1 MSPVPTPPSPP
12 APRLTPATAVA
23 LAADLAALPF
33 TTAAVEGLLGPV
45 ATLAL
50 DREHAE
56 AAAQAAAL
64 IAIADP
70 GRPVHVGVLLG
81 NTPDMLTAMAAAGLA
96 AALPNVYATAGIHPH
111 NAGTYTAADLEA
123 LAGLCGS
130 PGIVAL
136 GEVGLLGFMHVQLVR
151 DRGRQGDQPRHLVLG
166 E

>member
-56 AAAQAAAL
+56 AARRVVAGHLAG
-64 IAIADP
+64 P
-70 GRPVHVGVLLG
+70 GRH
-81 NTPDMLTAMAAAGLA
+81 DDAAG
-96 AALPNVYATAGIHPH
+96 PGDRY
-111 NAGTYTAADLEA
+111 GT
-123 LAGLCGS
+123 
-130 PGIVAL
+130 
-136 GEVGLLGFMHVQLVR
+136 R
-151 DRGRQGDQPRHLVLG
+151 
-166 E
+166 